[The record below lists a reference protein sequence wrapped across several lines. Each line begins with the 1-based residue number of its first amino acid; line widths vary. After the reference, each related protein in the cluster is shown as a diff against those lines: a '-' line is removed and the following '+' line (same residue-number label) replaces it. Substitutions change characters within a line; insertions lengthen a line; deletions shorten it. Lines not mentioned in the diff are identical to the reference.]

1 MAAGQ
6 RIRGRRAASAHEAGQ
21 VSMCD
26 RGRDHAMSDRDSPV
40 STPEGFGTP
49 DQAPLRALAHRRP
62 LVVPPATTLRETLYR
77 ISQGPEDA
85 AVIAD
90 PASELPLGLIT
101 LRELLHVISF
111 EGGDLDDPV
120 AAHMIGAPL
129 TIAADAPSHRAKV
142 LMAKKGARHLL
153 LTEADGRLFGLV
165 SQADL
170 LGLRAGGADALIDTI
185 ATARDLDAMTTAA
198 DRVRRR
204 GAELFNAGMGVESL
218 CQWMSGLNDLIAM
231 RVIEIMEDEFDL
243 PAVPWCWLVFGSE
256 GRLEQTFATDQ
267 DNGLLFVP
275 PEPQA
280 ADGLRA
286 AFLPFAQAVNQALHH
301 CGFERC
307 RGNIMAGNPQW
318 CLSREEWRSRFASW
332 LEVPEPEALLH
343 ATIFFDFRPLYG
355 TFEPVDRL
363 RAWLMGEAPH
373 QSRFLRALAELAV
386 GVTAPLG
393 WAGQFTYDR
402 NRDFPHTIDLKLQ
415 GARLFMDPARVWAL
429 QHGVWATNTADRL
442 RAVGSALGRAGV
454 DTAAEV
460 EAFHLIQRFRIHQQL
475 QTRDPEAVNRVD
487 PDDLNEL
494 HRLMLKEAFKQAK
507 RLQLRLRQ
515 QLQI

>member
-1 MAAGQ
+1 
-6 RIRGRRAASAHEAGQ
+6 
-21 VSMCD
+21 
-26 RGRDHAMSDRDSPV
+26 MSERETRDSN
-40 STPEGFGTP
+40 PETIGAP
-49 DQAPLRALAHRRP
+49 DQAPLRALAHGQP

-85 AVIAD
+85 AVVAD
-90 PASELPLGLIT
+90 PATGLPLGLIT
-101 LRELLHVISF
+101 LREMLHVISF
-111 EGGDLDDPV
+111 EGGSLDDPV

-129 TIAADAPSHRAKV
+129 NIAADAPSHRAKV

-170 LGLRAGGADALIDTI
+170 LGLRAGGADELVDSI
-185 ATARDLDAMTTAA
+185 ATARDLDAMTVAA

-204 GAELFNAGMGVESL
+204 GAELFHSGMGVESL

-267 DNGLLFVP
+267 DNGLIFVP

-280 ADGLRA
+280 AEAIRA
-286 AFLPFAQAVNQALHH
+286 AFLPFARAVNQALHH
-301 CGFERC
+301 CGFPRC
-307 RGNIMAGNPQW
+307 RGHIMAGNPQW
-318 CLSREEWRSRFASW
+318 CLSLEEWRSRFTAW
-332 LEVPEPEALLH
+332 LDVPEPEALMH
-343 ATIFFDFRPLYG
+343 GTIFFDFRPLYG

-363 RAWLMGEAPH
+363 RGWLMAEAPH
-373 QSRFLRALAELAV
+373 QSRFLRALAAQ
-386 GVTAPLG
+386 TIDISAPLG

-429 QHGVWATNTADRL
+429 QYGIWATNTADRL
-442 RAVGSALGRAGV
+442 RAAGTAIGRASA

-460 EAFHLIQRFRIHQQL
+460 EAFHLIQRFRIQQQL
-475 QTRDPEAVNRVD
+475 QTNEADAVNRLD

-515 QLQI
+515 QFQL

>member
-1 MAAGQ
+1 MNNPAAPSSRQ
-6 RIRGRRAASAHEAGQ
+6 E
-21 VSMCD
+21 
-26 RGRDHAMSDRDSPV
+26 PV
-40 STPEGFGTP
+40 GAP
-49 DQAPLRALAHRRP
+49 DQAPLRTLAHRQP
-62 LVVPPATTLRETLYR
+62 LVVAPATTLRETLYR
-77 ISQGPEDA
+77 ISQGQEDA

-90 PASELPLGLIT
+90 QASGLPLGLIT
-101 LRELLHVISF
+101 LREMLHVISF
-111 EGGDLDDPV
+111 EGGSLDDPV
-120 AAHMIGAPL
+120 ASHMIGAPL

-153 LTEADGRLFGLV
+153 LTEPDGRLFGLV

-170 LGLRAGGADALIDTI
+170 LGLRAGGADALIESI
-185 ATARDLDAMTTAA
+185 ATARDLEAMVLAT

-204 GAELFNAGMGVESL
+204 GAELFHSGMGVEAL

-267 DNGLLFVP
+267 DNGLIFVP
-275 PEPQA
+275 PQPNA
-280 ADGLRA
+280 AEELRA

-307 RGNIMAGNPQW
+307 RGNIMAGNPSW
-318 CLSREEWRSRFASW
+318 CLSDAEWQARFADW
-332 LEVPEPEALLH
+332 LDVPEPQALMH
-343 ATIFFDFRPLYG
+343 GTIFFDFRPLYG
-355 TFEPVDRL
+355 SFDPVDRL
-363 RAWLMGEAPH
+363 RTWLIGTTPH
-373 QSRFLRALAELAV
+373 QGRFLRSLAEHAV
-386 GVTAPLG
+386 GVSPPLG

-415 GARLFMDPARVWAL
+415 GARLFMDPARIWAL
-429 QHGVWATNTADRL
+429 QLGIWATNTAERL
-442 RAVGSALGRAGV
+442 RAAAMAMGRAGE
-454 DTAAEV
+454 DTAADV
-460 EAFHLIQRFRIHQQL
+460 EAFHLIQRFRILQQL
-475 QTRDPEAVNRVD
+475 QTNDPDAVNRVD
-487 PDDLNEL
+487 PDDLNKL

-515 QLQI
+515 QFQL

>member
-1 MAAGQ
+1 M
-6 RIRGRRAASAHEAGQ
+6 
-21 VSMCD
+21 
-26 RGRDHAMSDRDSPV
+26 MSDHENPA
-40 STPEGFGTP
+40 TNPEELGPP
-49 DQAPLRALAHRRP
+49 DRAPLRALAHRRP

-85 AVIAD
+85 AVVAD
-90 PASELPLGLIT
+90 PASGLPLGLIT
-101 LRELLHVISF
+101 LRGMLHVIGF
-111 EGGDLDDPV
+111 EGGSLEDPV

-170 LGLRAGGADALIDTI
+170 LGLRAGGAEALIESI
-185 ATARDLDAMTTAA
+185 GTARDLDAMTLAA

-204 GAELFNAGMGVESL
+204 GAELFRSGMGVEPL
-218 CQWMSGLNDLIAM
+218 CQWMSGLNDLITM
-231 RVIEIMEDEFDL
+231 RVIEIMEDELDL

-267 DNGLLFVP
+267 DNGLIFVP
-275 PEPQA
+275 PGPEA
-280 ADGLRA
+280 AEELRA
-286 AFLPFAQAVNQALHH
+286 AFLPFAQSVNRALHH

-307 RGNIMAGNPQW
+307 RGNIMAGNPEW
-318 CLSREEWRSRFASW
+318 CLSMEEWRSRFAAW
-332 LEVPEPEALLH
+332 LEVPEPQALMH
-343 ATIFFDFRPLYG
+343 GTIFFDFRPLYG
-355 TFEPVDRL
+355 TFDPADRL
-363 RAWLMGEAPH
+363 RSWLAGEAPR
-373 QSRFLRALAELAV
+373 QSRFLRALAAQ
-386 GVTAPLG
+386 AIDIAPPLG

-415 GARLFMDPARVWAL
+415 GARLFADPARVWAL
-429 QHGVWATNTADRL
+429 QHGIWGTNTAERL
-442 RAVGSALGRAGV
+442 RSVGNATGRPNE

-475 QTRDPEAVNRVD
+475 QTKDLDAVNRLD

-494 HRLMLKEAFKQAK
+494 HRLMLKESFKQSK
-507 RLQLRLRQ
+507 RLQLRLSQ
-515 QLQI
+515 QFQL

>member
-1 MAAGQ
+1 
-6 RIRGRRAASAHEAGQ
+6 
-21 VSMCD
+21 
-26 RGRDHAMSDRDSPV
+26 MSDPE
-40 STPEGFGTP
+40 TPLLDPGQISAQ
-49 DQAPLRALAHRRP
+49 DQAPLRSVAQRRP
-62 LVVPPATTLRETLYR
+62 LVVPPAATLREALYR

-90 PASELPLGLIT
+90 PASGLPLGLIT
-101 LRELLHVISF
+101 LREMLHVISF

-129 TIAADAPSHRAKV
+129 TISADAPSHRAKV
-142 LMAKKGARHLL
+142 LMAKKGANHLL
-153 LTEADGRLFGLV
+153 LTEGDGRLFGLV

-170 LGLRAGGADALIDTI
+170 LGLRAGGADALIAAI
-185 ATARDLDAMTTAA
+185 ASARDLDAMSVAA

-204 GAELFNAGMGVESL
+204 GTELFHSGMGVEAL

-267 DNGLLFVP
+267 DNGLLFLP
-275 PEPQA
+275 PEPDA
-280 ADGLRA
+280 AATLRT

-307 RGNIMAGNPQW
+307 RGNVMAGNPQW
-318 CLSREEWRSRFASW
+318 CLSMDEWRSRFTDW
-332 LEVPEPEALLH
+332 LEVPEPQALLH
-343 ATIFFDFRPLYG
+343 GTVFFDFRPLYG

-363 RAWLMGEAPH
+363 RAWLMSEAPNH
-373 QSRFLRALAELAV
+373 GRFLRALATQAV
-386 GVTAPLG
+386 DIAPPLG

-429 QHGVWATNTADRL
+429 QHGIWATNTADRL
-442 RAVGSALGRAGV
+442 RSAGAVVGRPSA

-475 QTRDPEAVNRVD
+475 QTRDPDAVNRVD

-515 QLQI
+515 QFQL